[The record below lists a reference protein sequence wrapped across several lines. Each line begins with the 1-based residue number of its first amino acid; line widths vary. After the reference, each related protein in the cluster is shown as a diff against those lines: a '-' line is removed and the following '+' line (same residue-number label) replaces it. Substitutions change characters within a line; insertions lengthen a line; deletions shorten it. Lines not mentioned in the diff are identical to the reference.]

1 VADWEG
7 NWCLPAAI
15 TPKIQK
21 TDMFGTEIIE
31 VGIGLAFAYF
41 AISII
46 CSGIVELGVKL
57 TKLRAKHMK
66 MALGKLLDDKN
77 YNGFVGEL
85 YKHHL
90 ITSPFKD
97 RLGDPTSITS
107 KNFAIAVMEI
117 LGKND
122 KLSEEAQ
129 FKLIKERIL
138 TIKDPAT
145 KDRMLSILNSSA
157 NQFDTMRAKIE
168 NWFNDSME
176 GVTEWYRQRMRT
188 WVTIVSF
195 VVVGIAN
202 ADTVKMATMFWN
214 DDELR
219 SATVQ
224 AAQGYSNSLEARMS
238 APVPAA
244 PTAPVQTVDTVQGVN
259 GDSLVVTTSTVASA
273 DSLQT
278 MNDLISIKT
287 TLDTLYKDINATKVL
302 PIGWASEILPGKP
315 GWDKSKDAFSWW
327 LMKIIGLILTV
338 GAVSLGS
345 TYWYKQLQS
354 LLRLRFGKSEPA
366 PTPVPEPAP
375 PTSASTDQSSS
386 AQNGEDADTDVL
398 EESTAGEESE
408 VDENASKGPGDG
420 GNS

>member
-1 VADWEG
+1 
-7 NWCLPAAI
+7 
-15 TPKIQK
+15 
-21 TDMFGTEIIE
+21 MFGTEIIE

-57 TKLRAKHMK
+57 SKLRARHMK

-90 ITSPFKD
+90 ISSPLKD
-97 RLGDPTSITS
+97 KLGDPTSITS
-107 KNFAIAVMEI
+107 RNFASAVMEI

-122 KLSEEAQ
+122 KISEEEQ
-129 FKLIKERIL
+129 FKLIEERIK
-138 TIKDPAT
+138 TIKQPAT
-145 KDRMLSILNSSA
+145 RERLLAILHSSA
-157 NQFDTMRAKIE
+157 NHFDTLRAKIE

-188 WVTIVSF
+188 WVTIVSI
-195 VVVGIAN
+195 VVVGVMN
-202 ADTVKMATMFWN
+202 ADTIKMATMFWN

-219 SATVQ
+219 TATVQ
-224 AAQGYSNSLEARMS
+224 AAQGYSNSLEARMKT
-238 APVPAA
+238 PIVTPA
-244 PTAPVQTVDTVQGVN
+244 APVQTVDTLQGAN
-259 GDSLVVTTSTVASA
+259 GDSIVVKTVTVGSA

-278 MNDLISIKT
+278 MNDLVSIKT

-302 PIGWASEILPGKP
+302 PIGWNSEILPGCI
-315 GWDKSKDAFSWW
+315 GWDKKQSAFAWW
-327 LMKIIGLILTV
+327 LMKIAGLILTV

-354 LLRLRFGKSEPA
+354 LLRLRFGKQEEQATPA
-366 PTPVPEPAP
+366 PDPVPPVTAPAP
-375 PTSASTDQSSS
+375 QRQPQKEEPVIEEPTE
-386 AQNGEDADTDVL
+386 EDVPQDSV
-398 EESTAGEESE
+398 ESE
-408 VDENASKGPGDG
+408 TSEAEEGDPEMPKDEE
-420 GNS
+420 NS

>member
-1 VADWEG
+1 
-7 NWCLPAAI
+7 
-15 TPKIQK
+15 
-21 TDMFGTEIIE
+21 MFGTEIIE

-57 TKLRAKHMK
+57 SKLRARHMK

-90 ITSPFKD
+90 ISSPLKEK
-97 RLGDPTSITS
+97 LGDPTSITS
-107 KNFAIAVMEI
+107 RNFASAVMEI

-122 KLSEEAQ
+122 KISEEEQ
-129 FKLIKERIL
+129 FKLIEERIK
-138 TIKDPAT
+138 TIKQPAT
-145 KDRMLSILNSSA
+145 RERLLAILHSSA
-157 NQFDTMRAKIE
+157 NHFDTLRAKIE

-188 WVTIVSF
+188 WVTIVSI
-195 VVVGIAN
+195 VVVGVMN
-202 ADTVKMATMFWN
+202 ADTIKMATMFWN

-224 AAQGYSNSLEARMS
+224 AAQGYSNSLEARMKT
-238 APVPAA
+238 PIVTPA
-244 PTAPVQTVDTVQGVN
+244 APVQTVDTLQGAN
-259 GDSLVVTTSTVASA
+259 GDSIVVKTVTVGSA

-278 MNDLISIKT
+278 MNDLVSIKT

-302 PIGWASEILPGKP
+302 PIGWNSEILPGCI
-315 GWDKSKDAFSWW
+315 GWDKKQSALAWW
-327 LMKIIGLILTV
+327 LMKIAGLILTV

-354 LLRLRFGKSEPA
+354 LLRLRFGKQEEQATPA
-366 PTPVPEPAP
+366 PDPVPPVTAPAP
-375 PTSASTDQSSS
+375 QRQPQKEEPVIEEPTE
-386 AQNGEDADTDVL
+386 EDVPQDSV
-398 EESTAGEESE
+398 ESE
-408 VDENASKGPGDG
+408 TSEAEEGDPEMPKDEE
-420 GNS
+420 NS

>member
-1 VADWEG
+1 
-7 NWCLPAAI
+7 
-15 TPKIQK
+15 
-21 TDMFGTEIIE
+21 MFGTEIIE

-57 TKLRAKHMK
+57 SKLRAKHMK
-66 MALGKLLDDKN
+66 MALGRLLDDKH
-77 YNGFVGEL
+77 YNGFVAEL

-90 ITSPFKD
+90 ISSPLKD
-97 RLGDPTSITS
+97 KLGDPTSITS
-107 KNFAIAVMEI
+107 RNFASAVLEI

-122 KLSEEAQ
+122 SLSDEEQ
-129 FKLIKERIL
+129 FKLIEARIK

-145 KDRMLSILNSSA
+145 RERLLAILHSSA
-157 NQFDTMRAKIE
+157 NHFDTLRAKIE
-168 NWFNDSME
+168 TWFNDSME

-188 WVTIVSF
+188 WVTIVSL
-195 VVVGIAN
+195 VVVGVMN
-202 ADTVKMATMFWN
+202 ADTVKMTTMFWN

-224 AAQGYSNSLEARMS
+224 AAQGYSNSLESRMS
-238 APVPAA
+238 APAVPA
-244 PTAPVQTVDTVQGVN
+244 PVTTVQTADTLQGLN
-259 GDSLVVTTSTVASA
+259 GDSIVVSTKTVASA

-278 MNDLISIKT
+278 LNDLISIKT

-302 PIGWASEILPGKP
+302 PIGWSSEILPGSP
-315 GWDKSKDAFSWW
+315 GWDSKSSGFSWW
-327 LMKIIGLILTV
+327 LMKVIGLILTV

-354 LLRLRFGKSEPA
+354 LLRLRFGKQEPQLTPA
-366 PTPVPEPAP
+366 PDPVPPTTAPAP
-375 PTSASTDQSSS
+375 KSSPKNEANSPSEEPPVEDESTD
-386 AQNGEDADTDVL
+386 AEADETEGENVDSP
-398 EESTAGEESE
+398 EGEENTS
-408 VDENASKGPGDG
+408 DNPDDG